1 MGEEGVATANL
12 DHAILP
18 EQAVTLDGLLRERVK
33 RTPDAIAYRDF
44 NQQHAN
50 WRDYTWAQIDH
61 HVGRFQAALEREELQ
76 PGDRVALMLRNSPEW
91 VVYDQAAFGLG
102 LVVVPLH
109 MQDGAD
115 NVAYI
120 LRDAG
125 CKVLLVGS
133 LKHWRALENACAG
146 VESLKRIVTL
156 ESLPPE
162 GATDIRLKSLDEWLP
177 DDDGATRHL
186 PRDPKVL
193 ATVIYTSGTTGR
205 PKGVMLSHYNI
216 LSNAYAGLQVLD
228 LHPTDELLS
237 FLPMSHAFERTC
249 GYYLTMMLG
258 ITVAYARSIQ
268 QLGEDLR
275 MVRPTALMSVPRVY
289 ELVYG
294 TIHAKLE
301 ESPFRRKLFELA
313 ARTGYARFEH
323 AQGRAPWRLSFLL
336 WPLLDRLVA
345 RKVRARLGGR
355 LRCAFSGGAALPPR
369 IARIF
374 IGLGVPII
382 QGYGLTETSPIACAN
397 LRDSNIPASIG
408 PPIPGVEVKLDA
420 ISALLIRGPNIML
433 GYWNN
438 PAATAAVIDADGWFN
453 SGDIARID
461 DAGHVYITGRL
472 KEILV
477 MSNGEK
483 IPPMDIES
491 AILRDSLF
499 SQVMLVGEGKPCLG
513 LFAVLNREHWSK
525 IAAEKGCAAD
535 NLSTKL
541 VQNEL
546 LARIA
551 AQMKEFPGYG
561 HVRRVTAMFEP
572 WTIEVGL
579 LTPTLKLRRG
589 QIMERY
595 RNEFEKM
602 YAGFEICKD
611 APL

>member
-1 MGEEGVATANL
+1 MAAAGLEAISPEE
-12 DHAILP
+12 AI
-18 EQAVTLDGLLRERVK
+18 TLDGLLRERVK
-33 RTPDAIAYRDF
+33 RTPDAVAYRDF

-50 WRDYTWAQIDH
+50 WRDYTWAHIYH
-61 HVGRFQAALEREELQ
+61 HVGRFQVALEREGLQ

-91 VVYDQAAFGLG
+91 VIYDQAALGLG

-133 LKHWRALENACAG
+133 LKHWRALESACAG
-146 VESLKRIVTL
+146 VESLQRIVTIEPL
-156 ESLPPE
+156 LPE
-162 GATDIRLKSLDEWLP
+162 GTTDARLRSLDQWLP
-177 DDDGATRHL
+177 DGDAPTQHRAH
-186 PRDPKVL
+186 DPQAL
-193 ATVIYTSGTTGR
+193 ATIIYTSGTTGR
-205 PKGVMLSHYNI
+205 PKGVMLSHHNI
-216 LSNAYAGLQVLD
+216 LSNAYAGLQVLGLD
-228 LHPTDELLS
+228 PTDELLS

-249 GYYLTMMLG
+249 GYYLTMMMG

-275 MVRPTALMSVPRVY
+275 TVRPTALMSVPRVY
-289 ELVYG
+289 ELIYAA
-294 TIHAKLE
+294 IRAKLE

-313 ARTGYARFEH
+313 VRIGYARFEH
-323 AQGRAPWRLSFLL
+323 AQGRAPWRVSFLL

-345 RKVRARLGGR
+345 RKMRARLGGR

-374 IGLGVPII
+374 IGLGVPVI
-382 QGYGLTETSPIACAN
+382 QGYGLTETSPITSAN
-397 LRDSNIPASIG
+397 RRDSNIPASIG
-408 PPIPGVEVKLDA
+408 PPIPGVEVKLD
-420 ISALLIRGPNIML
+420 SNGALLIRGPNIML

-461 DAGHVYITGRL
+461 DAGHIYITGRL

-483 IPPMDIES
+483 IPPFDIES
-491 AILRDSLF
+491 AILRDPLF
-499 SQVMLVGEGKPCLG
+499 SQVMLVGEGKPYLG
-513 LFAVLNREHWSK
+513 LFAVLNREQWSK
-525 IAAEKGCAAD
+525 IAIEKGYED
-535 NLSTKL
+535 DLSAKP

-551 AQMKEFPGYG
+551 VQTKEFPGYG

-572 WTIEVGL
+572 WTIESGL

-589 QIMERY
+589 QIMECY
-595 RNEFEKM
+595 RNEFETM
-602 YAGFEICKD
+602 YAGFEVCEG
-611 APL
+611 ASL

>member
-1 MGEEGVATANL
+1 MAAAGLE
-12 DHAILP
+12 AILP
-18 EQAVTLDGLLRERVK
+18 EAAVTLDGLLRERVK
-33 RTPDAIAYRDF
+33 RTPDLVAYRDF

-50 WRDYTWAQIDH
+50 WRVYTWAHIYH
-61 HVGRFQAALEREELQ
+61 HVGRFQAALEREGLQ

-91 VVYDQAAFGLG
+91 VIYDQAALGLG

-120 LRDAG
+120 LHDAS

-133 LKHWRALENACAG
+133 LKHWRALENACVG
-146 VESLKRIVTL
+146 VESISRIVTV
-156 ESLPPE
+156 ETSLPE
-162 GATDIRLKSLDEWLP
+162 GAVDARLCSLDQWLQ
-177 DDDGATRHL
+177 DGDAKAQHRVH
-186 PRDPKVL
+186 DPKAL
-193 ATVIYTSGTTGR
+193 ATIIYTSGTTGR

-228 LHPTDELLS
+228 LYPTDELLS

-249 GYYLTMMLG
+249 GYYLTMMHG
-258 ITVAYARSIQ
+258 MTVAYARSIQ

-275 MVRPTALMSVPRVY
+275 TMRPTALMSVPRVY

-294 TIHAKLE
+294 AIRAKLE
-301 ESPFRRKLFELA
+301 EGPAFRRKLFELA
-313 ARTGYARFEH
+313 VRVGYARFEY
-323 AQGRAPWRLSFLL
+323 AQGRASWQLLFLL

-374 IGLGVPII
+374 IGLGVSII

-397 LRDSNIPASIG
+397 RRDNNIPASIG
-408 PPIPGVEVKLDA
+408 LPIPGVEVGLD
-420 ISALLIRGPNIML
+420 SDGALLIRGPNIML
-433 GYWNN
+433 GYWSN
-438 PAATAAVIDADGWFN
+438 PAATAAVINADGWFN
-453 SGDIARID
+453 SGDIAKID

-483 IPPMDIES
+483 IPPFDIES
-491 AILRDSLF
+491 AILRDPLF
-499 SQVMLVGEGKPCLG
+499 SQVMLVGEGKPYLG
-513 LFAVLNREHWSK
+513 LFAVLNREQWDK
-525 IAAEKGCAAD
+525 IAQVRALVGD
-535 NLSTKL
+535 NLTAKST
-541 VQNEL
+541 QTEL

-561 HVRRVTAMFEP
+561 HVRRVTAMFDP
-572 WTIEVGL
+572 WTIESGL
-579 LTPTLKLRRG
+579 LTPTLKLRRS
-589 QIMERY
+589 QIMEHY
-595 RNEFEKM
+595 RDEFEKM
-602 YAGFEICKD
+602 YAGFEV
-611 APL
+611 

>member
-1 MGEEGVATANL
+1 MAAAGL
-12 DHAILP
+12 DHAISP
-18 EQAVTLDGLLRERVK
+18 EEAVTLDGLLRERVK
-33 RTPDAIAYRDF
+33 RTPDAVAYRDF

-50 WRDYTWAQIDH
+50 WRDYSWAHIYH
-61 HVGRFQAALEREELQ
+61 HVGRFQAALEREGLQ

-91 VVYDQAAFGLG
+91 VIYDQAALGLG

-146 VESLKRIVTL
+146 VESLQRIVTV
-156 ESLPPE
+156 ESLPLE
-162 GATDIRLKSLDEWLP
+162 GAMDARLRSLELWLP
-177 DDDGATRHL
+177 DGDAPTQHRA
-186 PRDPKVL
+186 RDPHAL
-193 ATVIYTSGTTGR
+193 ATIIYTSGTTGR
-205 PKGVMLSHYNI
+205 PKGVMLSHHNI
-216 LSNAYAGLQVLD
+216 LSNAYAGLQVLG

-249 GYYLTMMLG
+249 GYYLTMMMG

-275 MVRPTALMSVPRVY
+275 TVRPTALMSVPRVY
-289 ELVYG
+289 ELIYAA
-294 TIHAKLE
+294 IRAKLE
-301 ESPFRRKLFELA
+301 EGPASKRKLFELA
-313 ARTGYARFEH
+313 VRIGYARFEH
-323 AQGRAPWRLSFLL
+323 AQGRAPWRVSFLL
-336 WPLLDRLVA
+336 WPLFDRLVA
-345 RKVRARLGGR
+345 RQVRARLGGR

-374 IGLGVPII
+374 LGLGVPIV
-382 QGYGLTETSPIACAN
+382 QGYGLTETSPITSVN
-397 LRDSNIPASIG
+397 RRDSNIPASIG
-408 PPIPGVEVKLDA
+408 PPIPGVEVKLD
-420 ISALLIRGPNIML
+420 SNGALLIRGPNIML

-438 PAATAAVIDADGWFN
+438 PAATAAVIDAGGWFN

-461 DAGHVYITGRL
+461 DAGHIYITGRL

-483 IPPMDIES
+483 IPPFDIES
-491 AILRDSLF
+491 AILRDPLF
-499 SQVMLVGEGKPCLG
+499 SQVMLVGEAKPYLG
-513 LFAVLNREHWSK
+513 LFAVINREEWDK
-525 IAAEKGCAAD
+525 VAREKGLAAD
-535 NLSTKL
+535 LSAKSAQT
-541 VQNEL
+541 EL
-546 LARIA
+546 LAHIA
-551 AQMKEFPGYG
+551 AQTKEFPGYG
-561 HVRRVTAMFEP
+561 QVRRITATFEP
-572 WTIEVGL
+572 WTIESGL

-602 YAGFEICKD
+602 YAGFEVCKD
-611 APL
+611 ASL

>member
-1 MGEEGVATANL
+1 MATASL

-33 RTPDAIAYRDF
+33 RTPDAVAYRDF

-50 WRDYTWAQIDH
+50 WRDYTWAHIYH
-61 HVGRFQAALEREELQ
+61 HVGRFQAALEREGLQ

-91 VVYDQAAFGLG
+91 VIYDQAALGLS

-146 VESLKRIVTL
+146 VESLQRIVMV
-156 ESLPPE
+156 EPLPQE
-162 GATDIRLKSLDEWLP
+162 GVADSRLRSLDQWLP
-177 DDDGATRHL
+177 DGDAPTQHRA
-186 PRDPKVL
+186 RDPHAL
-193 ATVIYTSGTTGR
+193 ATIIYTSGTTGR
-205 PKGVMLSHYNI
+205 PKGVMLSHHNI

-275 MVRPTALMSVPRVY
+275 TVQPTALMSVPRVY

-294 TIHAKLE
+294 TIRAKLE
-301 ESPFRRKLFELA
+301 EGPSFKRKLFELA
-313 ARTGYARFEH
+313 VRIGYARFEY
-323 AQGRAPWRLSFLL
+323 AQGRAPWRISFLL

-355 LRCAFSGGAALPPR
+355 LRCAFSGGAALAPR

-374 IGLGVPII
+374 IGLGVPIV
-382 QGYGLTETSPIACAN
+382 QGYGLTETSPITSAN
-397 LRDSNIPASIG
+397 RRDSNIPASIG
-408 PPIPGVEVKLDA
+408 PPIPGVEVGLD
-420 ISALLIRGPNIML
+420 SNGALLIRGPNIML
-433 GYWNN
+433 GYWKN

-453 SGDIARID
+453 SGDIAKIDELGRI
-461 DAGHVYITGRL
+461 YITGRL

-483 IPPMDIES
+483 IPPFDIEA
-491 AILRDSLF
+491 AILRDPLF
-499 SQVMLVGEGKPCLG
+499 SQVMLVGEGKPYLG
-513 LFAVLNREHWSK
+513 LFAVLNREQWSK
-525 IAAEKGCAAD
+525 IAIEKGYED
-535 NLSTKL
+535 DLSAKP

-551 AQMKEFPGYG
+551 AQMKEFPSYG
-561 HVRRVTAMFEP
+561 HVRRVMAMFEP
-572 WTIEVGL
+572 WTIESGL
-579 LTPTLKLRRG
+579 LTPTLKLRRI

-595 RNEFEKM
+595 RNEFETM
-602 YAGFEICKD
+602 YAGFEVCEG

>member
-1 MGEEGVATANL
+1 MAAADLE
-12 DHAILP
+12 AISP
-18 EQAVTLDGLLRERVK
+18 ETAVTMDGLLRERVK
-33 RTPDAIAYRDF
+33 RTPDTVAYRDF
-44 NQQHAN
+44 NQPHAN
-50 WRDYTWAQIDH
+50 WRDYTWAQIYR
-61 HVGRFQAALEREELQ
+61 HVGCFQAALEREGLQ
-76 PGDRVALMLRNSPEW
+76 PGDRVAVMLRNSPEW
-91 VVYDQAAFGLG
+91 VVYDQAALGLG

-146 VESLKRIVTL
+146 VESLQRIVVV
-156 ESLPPE
+156 EPLPPD
-162 GATDIRLKSLDEWLP
+162 ATVDTRVRSFQQWLP
-177 DDDGATRHL
+177 DDDAPTQHRTRN
-186 PRDPKVL
+186 PRAL
-193 ATVIYTSGTTGR
+193 ATIIYTSGTTGR
-205 PKGVMLSHYNI
+205 PKGVMLSHHNI

-249 GYYLTMMLG
+249 GYYLTMMMG

-275 MVRPTALMSVPRVY
+275 TVRPTALMSVPRVY
-289 ELVYG
+289 ELIYVS
-294 TIHAKLE
+294 IRAKLE
-301 ESPFRRKLFELA
+301 EGSAFRRRWFELA
-313 ARTGYARFEH
+313 VDIGYAHFEY
-323 AQGRAPWRLSFLL
+323 AQGRAPWRLSLLL

-369 IARIF
+369 IARVF
-374 IGLGVPII
+374 IGLGVPIV
-382 QGYGLTETSPIACAN
+382 QGYGLTETSPIVCAN
-397 LRDSNIPASIG
+397 RRDSNIPTSIG

-420 ISALLIRGPNIML
+420 SGTLLIRGPNIML

-438 PAATAAVIDADGWFN
+438 PEATAAVIGADGWFN
-453 SGDIARID
+453 SGDIAKID
-461 DAGHVYITGRL
+461 AAGHVYITGRL

-483 IPPMDIES
+483 IPPFDIEA
-491 AILRDSLF
+491 AILRDLLF
-499 SQVMLVGEGKPCLG
+499 GQVMLVGEAKPCLG
-513 LFAVLNREHWSK
+513 LFAVLNREQWDSL
-525 IAAEKGCAAD
+525 AAEKGYD
-535 NLSTKL
+535 DLSVKPA
-541 VQNEL
+541 QSEL

-551 AQMKEFPGYG
+551 AQMKEFPGYAQ
-561 HVRRVTAMFEP
+561 VRRVAASFEP
-572 WTIEVGL
+572 WTIDNGL

-595 RNEFEKM
+595 RNEFERM
-602 YAGFEICKD
+602 YSRLDCD
-611 APL
+611 

>member
-1 MGEEGVATANL
+1 MAVAAL
-12 DHAILP
+12 EHAILP
-18 EQAVTLDGLLRERVK
+18 EQAVTLDGLLRERVG

-44 NQQHAN
+44 NQLHAN
-50 WRDYTWAQIDH
+50 WRDYSWAHIYH
-61 HVGRFQAALEREELQ
+61 HVGRFQAALEREGLQ
-76 PGDRVALMLRNSPEW
+76 AGDRVALMLRNSPEW
-91 VVYDQAAFGLG
+91 VVYDQAALGLG

-146 VESLKRIVTL
+146 VASLQRIVTVEL
-156 ESLPPE
+156 LPPE
-162 GATDIRLKSLDEWLP
+162 GAADARLRSLDQWLP
-177 DDDGATRHL
+177 DGDAPAQHRA
-186 PRDPKVL
+186 RDPQAL

-205 PKGVMLSHYNI
+205 PKGVMLSHRNI

-228 LHPTDELLS
+228 LHPSDELLS

-275 MVRPTALMSVPRVY
+275 TVRPTALMSVPRVY
-289 ELVYG
+289 ELIYAA
-294 TIHAKLE
+294 IRAKLE
-301 ESPFRRKLFELA
+301 EGPAFKRRLFEFA
-313 ARTGYARFEH
+313 VSTGYARFEH
-323 AQGRAPWRLSFLL
+323 AQRRAPWRFSFLL
-336 WPLLDRLVA
+336 WPLLDALVA
-345 RKVRARLGGR
+345 RQVRARLGGR

-374 IGLGVPII
+374 IGLGVPVV
-382 QGYGLTETSPIACAN
+382 QGYGLTETSPIASAN
-397 LRDSNIPASIG
+397 RRDSNIPASIG
-408 PPIPGVEVKLDA
+408 PPIPGVEVKLD
-420 ISALLIRGPNIML
+420 SHGALLIRGPNIML

-438 PAATAAVIDADGWFN
+438 PAATAAVIDKDGWFN
-453 SGDIARID
+453 SGDIAKID
-461 DAGHVYITGRL
+461 DAGHIYITGRL

-483 IPPMDIES
+483 IPPFDIEA
-491 AILRDSLF
+491 AILRDPLF
-499 SQVMLVGEGKPCLG
+499 AQVMLVGEAKPCLG
-513 LFAVLNREHWSK
+513 LFAVLNRERWGPL
-525 IAAEKGCAAD
+525 AAEKGYGE
-535 NLSTKL
+535 NLSARP
-541 VQNEL
+541 VQGEL
-546 LARIA
+546 LARVA
-551 AQMKEFPGYG
+551 AQMKEFPGYAQ
-561 HVRRVTAMFEP
+561 VRRVSASFEA
-572 WTIEVGL
+572 WTIDNGL

-595 RNEFEKM
+595 RNEFERM
-602 YAGFEICKD
+602 YSRLECD
-611 APL
+611 